1 MGIGDKF
8 DVNNAGSVD
17 SSYIKKRK
25 EELLVQKQDNTASK
39 MQSELKRLNQSVQEE
54 QSGQREFSFTR
65 FCTDDMTP
73 EEIERLSQEWLATP
87 SPEAYS
93 AESQNV
99 QFQAASTTEEGTEQT
114 QGTQTAQPPASDGGQ
129 PAPDEGNNDPEPT
142 PPPAPE

>member
-54 QSGQREFSFTR
+54 QSGQRMACNTF
-65 FCTDDMTP
+65 
-73 EEIERLSQEWLATP
+73 A
-87 SPEAYS
+87 
-93 AESQNV
+93 
-99 QFQAASTTEEGTEQT
+99 
-114 QGTQTAQPPASDGGQ
+114 
-129 PAPDEGNNDPEPT
+129 
-142 PPPAPE
+142 